1 MRVMAREGI
10 VSSKSRMT
18 ALGRS
23 GLSSFRNFESII
35 NFNAKIPYGTLH
47 LGVSEQDVGAERK
60 LTQWVNFPSAITEFE
75 LQLIDGH
82 ELLAACRFDQTNLH
96 WLEEVERLKEWEK
109 PALFYLMDQCGC
121 DLEEAL
127 GKVDDVCLYRG
138 RLLEAAETLFDEI
151 HADRIPDDL
160 KGYFDM
166 EAFARDLRLGGDFT
180 EFEYGDQYWTCTNAN
195 GQ

>member
-1 MRVMAREGI
+1 MTSLPAAPQTSTTLFYAQPYAIDARGFYFSSNIDFQSQMA
-10 VSSKSRMT
+10 T
-18 ALGRS
+18 AKDRFG
-23 GLSSFRNFESII
+23 NPVE
-35 NFNAKIPYGTLH
+35 
-47 LGVSEQDVGAERK
+47 
-60 LTQWVNFPSAITEFE
+60 EFE
-75 LQLIDGH
+75 FQLIDGH
-82 ELLAACRFDQTNLH
+82 ELLAACRFDQANLH
-96 WLEEVERLKEWEK
+96 WLEEVELLKEWEK
-109 PALFYLMDQCGC
+109 PALFYLMDQRGC